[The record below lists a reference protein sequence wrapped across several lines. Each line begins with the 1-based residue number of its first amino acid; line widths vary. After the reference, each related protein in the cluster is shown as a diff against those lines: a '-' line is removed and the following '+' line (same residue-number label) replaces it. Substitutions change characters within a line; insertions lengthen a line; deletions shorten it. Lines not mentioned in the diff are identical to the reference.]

1 MTTETVNQV
10 VERLAATEP
19 LTLERFSELLGH
31 PPLQVEELNAFWRTY
46 AFELPE
52 GPFARGELRLKTS
65 GDGALLILWPRDPQ
79 LGEADVDTDALGE
92 SVGFEPNPRIP
103 PEGVV
108 TEYYQRGKAK
118 VGAQWMARSRRLF
131 SLVLRWEPAADPA
144 ANAN

>member
-1 MTTETVNQV
+1 MTTDTVNQV

-31 PPLQVEELNAFWRTY
+31 PPLKAEEMNPFWRTY
-46 AFELPE
+46 TFELPN

-79 LGEADVDTDALGE
+79 LGEANVDTEALGE
-92 SVGFEPNPRIP
+92 FLGIQPNPRIP

-108 TEYYQRGKAK
+108 TEFYQKGKAK
-118 VGAQWMARSRRLF
+118 VGTQWMSRSRRLY
-131 SLVLRWEPAADPA
+131 SLVLRWEPAAEPA